1 MSKGNMFLGF
11 ARGKVGS
18 VVFSRAN
25 GQQITRAKSDV
36 VANPQTE
43 AQMIQRIF
51 LNTVAQ
57 AYSNM
62 GAIVDHSFEGLQKGQ
77 QCMSYFMK
85 TNMKAIRQR
94 VAQAIADGYTM
105 EEIFE
110 FSPIGSN
117 FFAPNA
123 YLISKGKL
131 PAIAVVDAAADAEM
145 KFALNA
151 NTYQGI
157 IDQYGLQRGDQL
169 TFCLLVSDGNGN
181 QSFKFARVI
190 LDPKENDGTDAPLST
205 AFVADGAFVKPNQL
219 NEGALGAI
227 SYGTGY
233 VTFGEASGWLRAAA
247 VIVSRKGEGDVW
259 QRSTTY
265 LAMNE
270 SSADVMYSLQY
281 CLDLFASGGITTE
294 NPRYLNNANNGGGMP
309 ATPQPV
315 TPLTITKVSKNGTNF
330 VAVPANFEQITK
342 VQFTGT
348 LTAEDVLK
356 RYDGTTLEGTY
367 TIAEDGSVNM
377 EGTIVD
383 ENPIYIRHYRG
394 ETLVATISTA
404 NP

>member
-85 TNMKAIRQR
+85 ANMKAIRQR
-94 VAQAIADGYTM
+94 VAQAIADGYTK

-151 NTYQGI
+151 NTYQGV

-205 AFVADGAFVKPNQL
+205 AFVADGAFVKPNPL

-247 VIVSRKGEGDVW
+247 VIVSRKGEGDAW

-281 CLDLFASGGITTE
+281 CLDLFTSGGITVE

-315 TPLTITKVSKNGTNF
+315 TPLTITKVSKNGTTF
-330 VAVPANFEQITK
+330 VDVPANLEQITK

-356 RYDGTTLEGTY
+356 RYDGSTLEGTY
-367 TIAEDGSVNM
+367 AIAEDGSVNM
-377 EGTIVD
+377 EGTLVD

>member
-1 MSKGNMFLGF
+1 MSKGNMLLGF

-18 VVFSRAN
+18 LVFSRSN
-25 GQQITRAKSDV
+25 GQQVTRAKADV

-43 AQMIQRIF
+43 AQIIQRVF
-51 LNTVAQ
+51 LNTCAQ

-62 GAIVDHSFEGLQKGQ
+62 GAIVDHSFEGVKKGQ
-77 QCMSYFMK
+77 DSMSFFLK
-85 TNMKAIRQR
+85 NNLNAIRTR
-94 VAQAIADGYTM
+94 VAQLLADGYTK

-110 FSPIGSN
+110 FSPLGSN

-131 PAIAVVDAAADAEM
+131 PAVAVVDAAADAEM
-145 KFALNA
+145 KFALSA
-151 NTYQGI
+151 NTYEGVI
-157 IDQYGLQRGDQL
+157 NDYGLQRGDQL

-190 LDPKENDGTDAPLST
+190 LDPKESDGKDADLST
-205 AFVADGAFVKPNQL
+205 EFVNGGAFVKPNPL
-219 NEGALGAI
+219 NEGVLGSLTYAN
-227 SYGTGY
+227 GFL
-233 VTFGEASGWLRAAA
+233 TFGEAGGYLRAAA
-247 VIVSRKGEGDVW
+247 IIVSRKGENDEW

-265 LAMNE
+265 LALNE
-270 SSADVMYSLQY
+270 SSADVRYSLQY
-281 CLDLFASGGITTE
+281 CIDLFQSGGIVTE

-315 TPLTITKVSKNGTNF
+315 TPLTITKVSKDGTNF
-330 VAVPANFEQITK
+330 VNVPANFTQITK

-348 LTAEDVLK
+348 PTSEDVLK
-356 RYDGTTLEGTY
+356 RYDGSNLEGTY
-367 TIAEDGSVNM
+367 AIAEDGSVNM
-377 EGTIVD
+377 QGTIVD

>member
-1 MSKGNMFLGF
+1 MSKGNMLLGF

-18 VVFSRAN
+18 LVFSRSN
-25 GQQITRAKSDV
+25 GQQVTRAKADV

-43 AQMIQRIF
+43 AQIIQRIF
-51 LNTVAQ
+51 LNTCAQ

-62 GAIVDHSFEGLQKGQ
+62 GAIVDHSFEGVKKGQ
-77 QCMSYFMK
+77 DSMSFFMK
-85 TNMKAIRQR
+85 NNLNAIRTR
-94 VAQAIADGYTM
+94 VAQLLADGYSK

-110 FSPIGSN
+110 FSPLGSN

-131 PAIAVVDAAADAEM
+131 PAVAVVDAAADAEM
-145 KFALNA
+145 KFALSA
-151 NTYQGI
+151 NTYEGVI
-157 IDQYGLQRGDQL
+157 NDYGLQRGDQL

-190 LDPKENDGTDAPLST
+190 LDPKESDGTDADLST
-205 AFVADGAFVKPNQL
+205 EFVNGGAFVKPNPL
-219 NEGALGAI
+219 NEGVLGSLTYAN
-227 SYGTGY
+227 GFL
-233 VTFGEASGWLRAAA
+233 TFGEAGGYLRAAA
-247 VIVSRKGEGDVW
+247 IIVSRKGENDEW

-265 LAMNE
+265 LALNE
-270 SSADVMYSLQY
+270 SSADVRYSLQY
-281 CLDLFASGGITTE
+281 CIDLFQSGGIVTE

-315 TPLTITKVSKNGTNF
+315 TPLTITKVSKDGTNF
-330 VAVPANFEQITK
+330 VNVPANLAQITK

-348 LTAEDVLK
+348 PTAEDVLK
-356 RYDGTTLEGTY
+356 RYDGSTLEGSY
-367 TIAEDGSVNM
+367 AIAEDGSVNM
-377 EGTIVD
+377 QGTIVD